1 MSLSRRGGHYRRADN
16 EGGTDLQ
23 TIITLP
29 IKERARAHRF
39 YIDALG
45 LEPVGEP
52 WKDGIPEPLQF
63 KLGDG
68 VNLML
73 IPRKGF
79 GWVLGEQPAAK
90 AGLSECL
97 LQYSCDEDDEV
108 DVVIERA
115 EKAGAT
121 VVLRPEKK
129 SWGYTGSFSDP
140 DGHLWVVTNAEPW

>member
-1 MSLSRRGGHYRRADN
+1 V
-16 EGGTDLQ
+16 Q
-23 TIITLP
+23 IIITLP
-29 IKERARAHRF
+29 IEERARAHRF

-45 LEPVGEP
+45 LEPVGAP

-63 KLGDG
+63 ALGGG

-79 GWVLGEQPAAK
+79 GWVLGKQPAAG

-97 LQYSCDEDDEV
+97 LQCSCDEDAEV
-108 DVVIERA
+108 DVVIARA
-115 EKAGAT
+115 EAAGAT
-121 VVLRPEKK
+121 VVLRPERK
-129 SWGYTGSFSDP
+129 SWGYTGSFTDP

>member
-1 MSLSRRGGHYRRADN
+1 
-16 EGGTDLQ
+16 
-23 TIITLP
+23 
-29 IKERARAHRF
+29 
-39 YIDALG
+39 
-45 LEPVGEP
+45 
-52 WKDGIPEPLQF
+52 
-63 KLGDG
+63 
-68 VNLML
+68 
-73 IPRKGF
+73 
-79 GWVLGEQPAAK
+79 VLGEQPAAE

-129 SWGYTGSFSDP
+129 SWGYTGSFTDP

>member
-1 MSLSRRGGHYRRADN
+1 M
-16 EGGTDLQ
+16 Q

-29 IKERARAHRF
+29 IEERDRAHRF
-39 YIDALG
+39 YIDAFG

-52 WKDGIPEPLQF
+52 GEDGIPEPLQF
-63 KLGDG
+63 KLGDE
-68 VNLML
+68 VNLMC
-73 IPRKGF
+73 IPRTGF
-79 GWVLGEQPAAK
+79 VWVLGEQPAAT

-108 DVVIERA
+108 DLVIERA

-129 SWGYTGSFSDP
+129 DWGYTGSFTDP
-140 DGHLWVVTNAEPW
+140 DGHLWIVTNSWW